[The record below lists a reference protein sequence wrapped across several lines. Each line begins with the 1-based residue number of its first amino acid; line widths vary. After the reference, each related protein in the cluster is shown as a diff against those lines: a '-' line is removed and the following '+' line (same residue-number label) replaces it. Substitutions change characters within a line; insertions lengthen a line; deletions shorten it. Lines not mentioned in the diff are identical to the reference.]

1 MLNVAKGRRPIFSN
15 IAKRRIHFV
24 KGQAFLL
31 VRPLAPFENAFGLTV
46 PKATP
51 SETTSSES
59 ALFVQ
64 VAVLGTGANFLITL
78 IWTLLACKPLCSSLC
93 LVRSRSSASRFL
105 VASVLS

>member
-31 VRPLAPFENAFGLTV
+31 VRPRAPFENAFGLTV

-93 LVRSRSSASRFL
+93 LVRS
-105 VASVLS
+105 